1 MGKISASLIEIL
13 RAHQVNTEVKNY
25 ILNTTFNLYGPLTFS
40 VFKNNEVILLSGIL
54 EDRLFFLESNV

>member
-25 ILNTTFNLYGPLTFS
+25 ILNTTLNLYGPLTFS

-54 EDRLFFLESNV
+54 EDR